1 MSKIKLLSI
10 SVIGLL
16 LINIAIVC
24 FLFFKKP
31 PHPPEGMR
39 PPMDQ
44 AGPKNIIIER
54 LHFDKEQVVTY
65 EKLIQAHQ
73 ATVKLMDDS
82 IRHAKHALYQT
93 LSHESFAG
101 KDSFLNRLSFLQKKI
116 ELLHYGHFSDL
127 KKICRP
133 DQLDSFNELTN
144 ELARLFA
151 PGKNNPPPP
160 KD

>member
-1 MSKIKLLSI
+1 MSKIKLLTI
-10 SVIGLL
+10 AVTGLL

-24 FLFFKKP
+24 FLFFKRP
-31 PHPPEGMR
+31 PHPPEGMG
-39 PPMDQ
+39 PLMDQ

-54 LHFDKEQVVTY
+54 LHFDKEQVAAY

-73 ATVKLMDDS
+73 AAVKLMDDS
-82 IRHAKHALYQT
+82 IKLAKHALYQT

-101 KDSFLNRLSFLQKKI
+101 KDSLLNRLSFLKNKI
-116 ELLHYGHFSDL
+116 ELLHYDHFAEL

-133 DQLDSFNELTN
+133 DQLDNFNELTN
-144 ELARLFA
+144 ELAHLFA